1 MKTDGETNNG
11 QQNTMYIKLKKINQH
26 KHHREIIGAPEY
38 QAVPSQLV
46 LNDRSVTSEI
56 VLGTHRNGW

>member
-11 QQNTMYIKLKKINQH
+11 QQNTCIKLKKINQH

-46 LNDRSVTSEI
+46 VNDRSVT
-56 VLGTHRNGW
+56 GR